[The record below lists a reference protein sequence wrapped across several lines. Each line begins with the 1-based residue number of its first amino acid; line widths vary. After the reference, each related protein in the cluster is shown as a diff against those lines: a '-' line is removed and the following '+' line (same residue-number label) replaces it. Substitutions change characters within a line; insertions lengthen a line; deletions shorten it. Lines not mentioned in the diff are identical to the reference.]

1 MPHMNTPCRRPR
13 RPVRLGYTLV
23 EVLIVVV
30 IIGLAGAIVV
40 PQMMTG
46 SSLSIQAAARQ
57 VIADLMY
64 AQNEA
69 VAMQD
74 TRTVIFEPEQNR
86 YHMVDGQGDL
96 VFVNWKGG
104 SANTGNYVVRMG
116 QDHRFS
122 GVRIDAVNFAGE
134 QTISFDDLGTPSQGG
149 TIDLTHGDTRY
160 RITVTAFT
168 GRISVERISGQ

>member
-1 MPHMNTPCRRPR
+1 MPHMNPPCRRPR
-13 RPVRLGYTLV
+13 RPMRHGYTLV
-23 EVLIVVV
+23 EVLIVIV

-46 SSLSIQAAARQ
+46 TSLTIQAAARQ

-74 TRTVIFEPEQNR
+74 TRTVVFEADQNR

-104 SANTGNYVVRMG
+104 SAHTGNYVVNIG

-122 GVRIDAVNFAGE
+122 GVKIDAVSFAG
-134 QTISFDDLGTPSQGG
+134 QQQISFDDLGTPSQGG
-149 TIDLTHGDTRY
+149 TIDLTHGETRY
-160 RITVTAFT
+160 RITVAAFT
-168 GRISVERISGQ
+168 GRITVERISGQ